1 MPDWKLLVCEKLG
14 PLGANFREHEEIV
27 SELTCH
33 LEDVY
38 EHRRAQGLSETEAV
52 ESALDELADGR
63 KAGRRIQKSKE
74 GPMNERT
81 RKFWL
86 PALASVAA
94 ACTLIAA
101 VAQLSYLPR
110 VILMRSEVATL
121 VYPIWILGQLP
132 LGALGAYFSRR
143 AGGSRLTRLTAGLF
157 PSVVMLAGIVV
168 VIAVQTLLQ
177 GRFDFGSVDAGMFA
191 RAMVS
196 VILIPTLALS
206 LGVLPFLR
214 DPVQAS

>member
-1 MPDWKLLVCEKLG
+1 MRDWKILVHDKLG
-14 PLGANFREHEEIV
+14 PLGANFPEHEEIA
-27 SELTCH
+27 SELACH

-38 EHRRAQGLSETEAV
+38 EHRRAQGSSESEAV
-52 ESALDELADGR
+52 ESALGELAEGR
-63 KAGRRIQKSKE
+63 KAGRNIQKSKE

-86 PALASVAA
+86 PAFASVAA
-94 ACTLIAA
+94 ACTLVAV

-132 LGALGAYFSRR
+132 LGALGAYCSRR
-143 AGGSRLTRLTAGLF
+143 AGGSRFTRLTAGLF
-157 PSVVMLAGIVV
+157 PSVVMLAGMIVV
-168 VIAVQTLLQ
+168 ILVQTLLQ
-177 GRFDFGSVDAGMFA
+177 GRFDFGSVDGGMFA

-196 VILIPTLALS
+196 VILIPTVALL
-206 LGVLPFLR
+206 LGTLPFLKDAAR
-214 DPVQAS
+214 PC